1 MDEQILVIEDD
12 EEIRYL
18 LKRALSFEGYKV
30 DLAEDGVSGLK
41 MAKAHHP
48 ALIVLDLML
57 PGMDGYEVSKKL
69 REITTKPILMLT
81 ARDQLND
88 KIKGFDS
95 GADDYLVKPF
105 DVEELSVRIKALL
118 RRTAGDRNENLELAD
133 LVLDHKTRQAIRG
146 KRIITLTATEYEL
159 LHLFMSHP
167 GEVVT
172 REMIFNQIWD
182 YGFSG
187 ESNVLDVYIRYLRQK
202 LEQDGEPRLLFTMR
216 GVGYLMREP

>member
-1 MDEQILVIEDD
+1 
-12 EEIRYL
+12 
-18 LKRALSFEGYKV
+18 
-30 DLAEDGVSGLK
+30 

-133 LVLDHKTRQAIRG
+133 LVLDHKTRQAIR
-146 KRIITLTATEYEL
+146 
-159 LHLFMSHP
+159 
-167 GEVVT
+167 V
-172 REMIFNQIWD
+172 
-182 YGFSG
+182 
-187 ESNVLDVYIRYLRQK
+187 
-202 LEQDGEPRLLFTMR
+202 
-216 GVGYLMREP
+216 